1 MIYYIIF
8 TTIICNYVCAYY
20 LTSTQKI
27 YIKNILQNNNDPI
40 VKDNVKTLLVSKYSL
55 WAMNQARQFR
65 KKYGIKQNYV
75 RDSELLQSAL
85 LGLSKSMKHYD
96 GRVDVPYYSYY
107 YILSELYKCL
117 TRNQPFGRFTHRQMM
132 VHKMNPMDHTR
143 VEPFGSNKLYYQ
155 DVGPSH
161 ELVYSHYTEILF
173 DELCQLPLREKR
185 IFLLTYDI
193 HTMDKKRTAREVRSL
208 L

>member
-1 MIYYIIF
+1 MIYYIIL

-65 KKYGIKQNYV
+65 KKYGIKQSYV

-132 VHKMNPMDHTR
+132 VHKMNPMEHTR

-161 ELVYSHYTEILF
+161 ELLYSHYTETLF
-173 DELCQLPLREKR
+173 DELCKLPPREKR

>member
-1 MIYYIIF
+1 MIYYIIL

-65 KKYGIKQNYV
+65 KKYGIKQSYV